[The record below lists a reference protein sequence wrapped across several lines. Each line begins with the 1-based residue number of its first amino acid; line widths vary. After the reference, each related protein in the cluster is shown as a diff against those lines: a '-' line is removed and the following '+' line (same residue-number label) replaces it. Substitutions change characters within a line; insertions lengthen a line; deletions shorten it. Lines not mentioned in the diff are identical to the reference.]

1 MNDIKVGDMIGFGQY
16 PSGTILE
23 WHVLEKSGT
32 ELLLFSANL
41 VANRPYHDK
50 CTEITWAECS
60 LRHWL
65 NNDFLN
71 NAFDIQTQNYIKKTK
86 LINEGNPYYNSLIEE
101 GETSPNFV
109 FTVGGKSTID
119 QIFVLSYSAYEQYAE
134 TLDKK
139 TSYMT
144 LSTGYMSA
152 YWLRNPGD
160 NNESA
165 CIADKDGLVAFGNS
179 VEKSRGVRPAMW
191 IDLSIAN

>member
-1 MNDIKVGDMIGFGQY
+1 M
-16 PSGTILE
+16 
-23 WHVLEKSGT
+23 
-32 ELLLFSANL
+32 
-41 VANRPYHDK
+41 
-50 CTEITWAECS
+50 
-60 LRHWL
+60 
-65 NNDFLN
+65 
-71 NAFDIQTQNYIKKTK
+71 
-86 LINEGNPYYNSLIEE
+86 
-101 GETSPNFV
+101 
-109 FTVGGKSTID
+109 
-119 QIFVLSYSAYEQYAE
+119 LSYSAYEQYAE